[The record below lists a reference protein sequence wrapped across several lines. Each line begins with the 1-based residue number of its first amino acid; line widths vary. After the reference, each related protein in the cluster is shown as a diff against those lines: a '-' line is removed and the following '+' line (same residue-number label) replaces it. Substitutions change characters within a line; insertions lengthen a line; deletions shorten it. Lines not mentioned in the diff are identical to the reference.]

1 MNKIF
6 LLPTLAAVVAL
17 GTATSCKT
25 DEEPDWDSI
34 NNVVNGGNESNN
46 DSNNEGNGNI
56 SDPSDATDFRA
67 IRLNEKDGNK
77 PKFIELYN
85 TSDQTIDIGG
95 MQLRKNDSELV
106 YVAPLAT
113 TMAPHAY
120 LVLLSDQTDYA
131 LGFTSGL
138 SAKKSLKIELLG
150 PDNSVVDMF
159 YNPSIAKGQVWDEAA
174 PLYNGDT
181 EKMAYGRK
189 PDGTGA
195 WFMIART
202 DGASNNN
209 AETLTEINQ

>member
-25 DEEPDWDSI
+25 DEELDWDSI

-67 IRLNEKDGNK
+67 IRLNEMDGNK

-106 YVAPLAT
+106 
-113 TMAPHAY
+113 
-120 LVLLSDQTDYA
+120 
-131 LGFTSGL
+131 
-138 SAKKSLKIELLG
+138 
-150 PDNSVVDMF
+150 
-159 YNPSIAKGQVWDEAA
+159 
-174 PLYNGDT
+174 
-181 EKMAYGRK
+181 
-189 PDGTGA
+189 
-195 WFMIART
+195 
-202 DGASNNN
+202 
-209 AETLTEINQ
+209 